1 MWYATITI
9 WWSFNLLLLFTKPS
23 MDLNNPTNFHRQSL
37 TNHILVFCF
46 DLLSTQTFCIWYK
59 KYNEKRCFSS
69 YCAIYNLLHAN
80 CRNITGNHVTRFIQ
94 WHCNKYK
101 CIKCKGCIT
110 TSNLQQQKYLQL
122 KISNL
127 MHIHINQLFSWF
139 WIKPESLRFSSNADS
154 TCPNLYYNI
163 IK

>member
-1 MWYATITI
+1 MW
-9 WWSFNLLLLFTKPS
+9 
-23 MDLNNPTNFHRQSL
+23 H
-37 TNHILVFCF
+37 V
-46 DLLSTQTFCIWYK
+46 LSNDTVI
-59 KYNEKRCFSS
+59 
-69 YCAIYNLLHAN
+69 
-80 CRNITGNHVTRFIQ
+80 NINVP
-94 WHCNKYK
+94 NVKA
-101 CIKCKGCIT
+101 IT

-139 WIKPESLRFSSNADS
+139 WIKPESLSISSNVDS

>member
-1 MWYATITI
+1 MKKDVSAAIV
-9 WWSFNLLLLFTKPS
+9 PS
-23 MDLNNPTNFHRQSL
+23 
-37 TNHILVFCF
+37 IIC
-46 DLLSTQTFCIWYK
+46 W
-59 KYNEKRCFSS
+59 
-69 YCAIYNLLHAN
+69 
-80 CRNITGNHVTRFIQ
+80 NITGIYVTRFIQ

-127 MHIHINQLFSWF
+127 MHIHTNQLFSWF

>member
-1 MWYATITI
+1 MLYYNFKFATT
-9 WWSFNLLLLFTKPS
+9 
-23 MDLNNPTNFHRQSL
+23 
-37 TNHILVFCF
+37 
-46 DLLSTQTFCIWYK
+46 
-59 KYNEKRCFSS
+59 
-69 YCAIYNLLHAN
+69 
-80 CRNITGNHVTRFIQ
+80 
-94 WHCNKYK
+94 
-101 CIKCKGCIT
+101 
-110 TSNLQQQKYLQL
+110 KYLQL

>member
-1 MWYATITI
+1 MC
-9 WWSFNLLLLFTKPS
+9 
-23 MDLNNPTNFHRQSL
+23 H
-37 TNHILVFCF
+37 V
-46 DLLSTQTFCIWYK
+46 LSNDTVI
-59 KYNEKRCFSS
+59 
-69 YCAIYNLLHAN
+69 
-80 CRNITGNHVTRFIQ
+80 NINV
-94 WHCNKYK
+94 
-101 CIKCKGCIT
+101 
-110 TSNLQQQKYLQL
+110 SNVKAVLQQQKYLQL

>member
-1 MWYATITI
+1 MW
-9 WWSFNLLLLFTKPS
+9 
-23 MDLNNPTNFHRQSL
+23 H
-37 TNHILVFCF
+37 V
-46 DLLSTQTFCIWYK
+46 LSNDTVI
-59 KYNEKRCFSS
+59 
-69 YCAIYNLLHAN
+69 
-80 CRNITGNHVTRFIQ
+80 NINVP
-94 WHCNKYK
+94 NVKA
-101 CIKCKGCIT
+101 IT

-139 WIKPESLRFSSNADS
+139 WIKPESLSFDSSNVDS

>member
-1 MWYATITI
+1 MW
-9 WWSFNLLLLFTKPS
+9 
-23 MDLNNPTNFHRQSL
+23 H
-37 TNHILVFCF
+37 V
-46 DLLSTQTFCIWYK
+46 LSNDTVI
-59 KYNEKRCFSS
+59 
-69 YCAIYNLLHAN
+69 
-80 CRNITGNHVTRFIQ
+80 NINV
-94 WHCNKYK
+94 
-101 CIKCKGCIT
+101 
-110 TSNLQQQKYLQL
+110 SNVKAVLQQQKYLQL